1 MGVPWGCHRQFP
13 KVLTGRV
20 VQAVLGALTAQMV
33 QRDPVALVAL
43 VVLVALVA
51 LLTAEHTGTRVVL
64 EKLEKA

>member
-1 MGVPWGCHRQFP
+1 M
-13 KVLTGRV
+13 VLV
-20 VQAVLGALTAQMV
+20 AQEVLGALTAQMV

-51 LLTAEHTGTRVVL
+51 LLTAEHIGTRVVL

>member
-1 MGVPWGCHRQFP
+1 M
-13 KVLTGRV
+13 VLV
-20 VQAVLGALTAQMV
+20 AQEVLVALTAQMV